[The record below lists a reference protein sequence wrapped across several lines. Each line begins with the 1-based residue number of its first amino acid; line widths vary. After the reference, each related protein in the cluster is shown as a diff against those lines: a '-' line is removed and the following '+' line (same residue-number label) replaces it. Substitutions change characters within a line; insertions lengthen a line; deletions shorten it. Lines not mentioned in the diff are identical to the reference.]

1 MAYKIH
7 FEDITNVQREVSTTI
22 TGWAEALASI
32 ESAMSQFMSDSAL
45 QGQALNGMK
54 SYLAEVHY
62 PIILVLGTL
71 MQDYSASLLLYK
83 DGYYNIDDASKAKL
97 PEQNLTTLKSDL
109 EGSRNN
115 LQNQLDLLSTEKAKI
130 NDILTYRGMSHTT
143 TVMKYNSLIND
154 LNRLHQ
160 SIAQYESQ
168 HTMQDL
174 VPFKELL
181 ASTKRLLAS
190 YGSQSRNIGSYQ
202 PGSIGQIQQ
211 MQEVAAAYSNA
222 VNHLSN
228 RTDRIKTA
236 QERDAVRWEA
246 IAAEERRNQGVLNF
260 VVGALTVVGGVVA
273 IVATA
278 GAATPLVVA
287 AGATLGTGTAL
298 YGYSNM
304 IEAEQDII
312 YGSLGNTKSF
322 AVNPIR
328 DTIFLGNNQLY
339 HQTGQ
344 IFSIGSSI
352 IAPIG
357 QTGSVV
363 KGLAQFGGGALGAW
377 GGGELGY
384 HGAKLLGASDS
395 QANAAKFL
403 SSMAGASAGSSL
415 AGKFSL
421 NKLTTKKMPEQAPP
435 YNKEQ
440 VLKNLEESRLA
451 RESSNFSK
459 HLEVEKAIKQRVK
472 LHDELERRIS
482 KFDYNT
488 ASKTQKGNYG
498 EIRAYDDLL
507 TPKRGETSIYD
518 LSRVGRDIPES
529 LDAKLERGID
539 GIYINES
546 GVGSKVIIDEAK
558 FNKSRLNPHTADGKQ
573 MSYEWIK
580 NRIHEDD
587 FANPEDYFRVKQAI
601 DKGNYEA
608 VLSKVD
614 IDGNVSHF
622 RLDMDANIIGTW
634 P

>member
-1 MAYKIH
+1 M
-7 FEDITNVQREVSTTI
+7 
-22 TGWAEALASI
+22 
-32 ESAMSQFMSDSAL
+32 
-45 QGQALNGMK
+45 
-54 SYLAEVHY
+54 
-62 PIILVLGTL
+62 
-71 MQDYSASLLLYK
+71 
-83 DGYYNIDDASKAKL
+83 
-97 PEQNLTTLKSDL
+97 
-109 EGSRNN
+109 
-115 LQNQLDLLSTEKAKI
+115 
-130 NDILTYRGMSHTT
+130 
-143 TVMKYNSLIND
+143 
-154 LNRLHQ
+154 
-160 SIAQYESQ
+160 
-168 HTMQDL
+168 
-174 VPFKELL
+174 
-181 ASTKRLLAS
+181 
-190 YGSQSRNIGSYQ
+190 
-202 PGSIGQIQQ
+202 
-211 MQEVAAAYSNA
+211 
-222 VNHLSN
+222 
-228 RTDRIKTA
+228 
-236 QERDAVRWEA
+236 
-246 IAAEERRNQGVLNF
+246 
-260 VVGALTVVGGVVA
+260 VGALTVVGGVVA

-312 YGSLGNTKSF
+312 YGSLGDTKSF

-451 RESSNFSK
+451 RESSNFKSSYVK
-459 HLEVEKAIKQRVK
+459 VEKSINQRIE
-472 LHDELERRIS
+472 LQDELKRRVS
-482 KFDYNT
+482 DFDYDT
-488 ASKTQKGNYG
+488 ASSKQKGNYS
-498 EIRAYDDLL
+498 EIRTYDNLL
-507 TPKRGETSIYD
+507 NPRSGETSIYD
-518 LSRVGRDIPES
+518 LRRVGRDIPES

-573 MSYEWIK
+573 MNHKWIE
-580 NRIHEDD
+580 NRIHKDD
-587 FANPEDYFRVKQAI
+587 FDNLRDFHTVREAVRNGD
-601 DKGNYEA
+601 YEA
-608 VLSKVD
+608 VLSRVD
-614 IDGNVSHF
+614 IDGTVKHF
-622 RLDMDANIIGTW
+622 RLDIEANIIGEW